1 VSKEFDR
8 VAKRANAAAGDPEAL
23 AAPSHHPAGLTND
36 EHDQAV
42 RRAARQAWD
51 TLSMGEQADL
61 IRERPQLAA
70 LCQTF
75 LH

>member
-1 VSKEFDR
+1 MSNEFDR
-8 VAKRANAAAGDPEAL
+8 VAKRAKSVYRRSRPL
-23 AAPSHHPAGLTND
+23 ADLSHHPAGLTKD
-36 EHDQAV
+36 HYEVV

-51 TLSMGEQADL
+51 TLSIEEQANL

-70 LCQTF
+70 LCQPF

>member
-1 VSKEFDR
+1 VPKEFDR
-8 VAKRANAAAGDPEAL
+8 VAKRANAGAADREAL
-23 AAPSHHPAGLTND
+23 VDPSHHPAGLTKD
-36 EHDQAV
+36 EHDHAV

-51 TLSMGEQADL
+51 TLSVDEQADL

-70 LCQTF
+70 LCQPF

>member
-1 VSKEFDR
+1 MSKEFDG
-8 VAKRANAAAGDPEAL
+8 VAKRAHAAAADAEAL
-23 AAPSHHPAGLTND
+23 TAPSRHLAGLTQA

-51 TLSMGEQADL
+51 TLSVEEQADL

-70 LCQTF
+70 LCQHF